1 MARWTV
7 LIPDRLTPPAD
18 VEQGVLGPE
27 VELVLPCTSQ
37 ASEIP
42 DQVWRVADAIIAWH
56 EIQISAKVVAK
67 LERCKVI
74 VRCGV
79 GFENVDLQA
88 AGERGIPVC
97 NVPDYGTNDVAD
109 HAMALILMLSRGVYA
124 FSEKV
129 RQSDQHWNWGA
140 AGTLHR
146 LTGATL
152 GIIGLGRIG
161 TAVALRAKAFGMR
174 VVAYDPYIPDGRDKA
189 LGVERVYELQDLLR
203 QADVISF
210 HTPLTDETHHMAD
223 ETFFAQLKPG
233 AIVVNTARGP
243 IIKLDALEAALRDN
257 RVRAAGLDVVEME
270 PPDPAHPLIQA
281 WRNREEWIAYRLV
294 ITPHAAFICQEAY
307 REMRLKAAMNVRRA
321 LEGAPLRNVVNE
333 SFLKHH
339 LRL

>member
-18 VEQGVLGPE
+18 VEEAVLGPE
-27 VELVLPCTSQ
+27 VEVVLGSASNTSK
-37 ASEIP
+37 IP
-42 DQVWRVADAIIAWH
+42 DRLWRMADGILAWH
-56 EIQISAKVVAK
+56 EIQISREVVAK
-67 LERCKVI
+67 LDRCKAI

-79 GFENVDLQA
+79 GYDNVDLQA

-109 HAMALILMLSRGVYA
+109 HAVALILTLARGVYA

-129 RQSDQHWNWGA
+129 RESNQYWNWGA
-140 AGTLHR
+140 AGNLHR

-161 TAVALRAKAFGMR
+161 TAVALRAKTFGMR

-189 LGVERVYELQDLLR
+189 LGVERVYELKGLLP
-203 QADVISF
+203 QADIISF
-210 HTPLTDETHHMAD
+210 HTPLTQETRYMAD
-223 ETFFAQLKPG
+223 EAFFAMLKPG

-257 RVRAAGLDVVEME
+257 SVGAAGLDVVEME
-270 PPDPAHPLIQA
+270 PPEPTHPLVRA

-294 ITPHAAFICQEAY
+294 ITPHAAFVCEEAY
-307 REMRLKAAMNVRRA
+307 NELRLKAAMTARRA
-321 LEGAPLRNVVNE
+321 LEGAPLRNVVNA
-333 SFLKHH
+333 SFLKH
-339 LRL
+339 RL